1 MTRKIYILS
10 DNGHDY
16 TDAMRF
22 GTLVKLQVPSYAKHD
37 VARIFTELKEGMRE
51 ANEDDLIVVSHLSSH
66 VAIATGIM
74 VEWYGKVNLLIYRK
88 DKYEEK
94 NVVFTESED

>member
-1 MTRKIYILS
+1 MDRKVYILS
-10 DNGHDY
+10 NNGHDHS
-16 TDAMRF
+16 DAKRF
-22 GTLVKLQVPSYAKHD
+22 GTLVMLNVPSYAKHD
-37 VARIFTELKEGMRE
+37 AGRIFMELKEGMKD

-74 VEWYGKVNLLIYRK
+74 VEWYGKVNLLVYRK

-94 NVVFTESED
+94 NVVFTEPE